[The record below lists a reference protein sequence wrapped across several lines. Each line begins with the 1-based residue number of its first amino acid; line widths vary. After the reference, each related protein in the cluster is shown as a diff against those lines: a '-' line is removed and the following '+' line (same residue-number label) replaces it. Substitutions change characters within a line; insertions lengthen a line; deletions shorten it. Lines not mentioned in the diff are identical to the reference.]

1 MGRRKHVPDWEDKF
15 NEDYFRDKIDYP
27 VSPLWRRHY
36 AEQGLTYDISYPEE
50 LEELESKVKRLER
63 MNEELMQIVTRLL
76 KSEVK
81 EEKELLSQKEK
92 ALRRF

>member
-1 MGRRKHVPDWEDKF
+1 MEDM
-15 NEDYFRDKIDYP
+15 IDFP
-27 VSPLWRRHY
+27 VSEPWRRHY
-36 AEQGLTYDISYPEE
+36 AKQGLTYDISYPEE

-92 ALRRF
+92 ILRRF

>member
-1 MGRRKHVPDWEDKF
+1 
-15 NEDYFRDKIDYP
+15 DYP

-36 AEQGLTYDISYPEE
+36 AKQGLTYDISYPEE

-92 ALRRF
+92 ILRRF